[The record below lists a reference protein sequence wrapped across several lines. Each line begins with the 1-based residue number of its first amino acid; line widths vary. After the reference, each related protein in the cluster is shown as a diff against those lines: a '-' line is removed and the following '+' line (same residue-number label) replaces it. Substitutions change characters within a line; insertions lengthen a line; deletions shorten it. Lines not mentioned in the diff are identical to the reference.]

1 MRIKRERTRVQT
13 RREPE
18 FPPAAWQEFIEIK
31 PKL

>member
-1 MRIKRERTRVQT
+1 MRIKQKRNRA

-18 FPPAAWQEFIEIK
+18 FPPAPWQEFIEIK

>member
-1 MRIKRERTRVQT
+1 MRSKPKRTQT
-13 RREPE
+13 RREPQ

>member
-1 MRIKRERTRVQT
+1 MRIKPKRTQT
-13 RREPE
+13 RREPQ